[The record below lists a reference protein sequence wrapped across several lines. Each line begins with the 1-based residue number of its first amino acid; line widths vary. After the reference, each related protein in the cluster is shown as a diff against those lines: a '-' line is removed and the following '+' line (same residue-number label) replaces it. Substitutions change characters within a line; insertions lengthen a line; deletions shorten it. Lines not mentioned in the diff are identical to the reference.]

1 MPPSLVVR
9 PPGLPRRDRQVDVCP
24 QVPSLLGTL
33 GTRILA
39 GTNGQLSVMAG
50 ANGRLQRGTFPPV
63 VVFFVPNSAA
73 FSPAELSAC
82 LPFSVPSCF
91 PVRITP
97 SHTQPLGVAAQ
108 YCPVRMKYIYIPR
121 KVDPSGPKVC
131 YTASH
136 LRVVRPAYYEAHRSR
151 ANCLPGSLASES
163 EVPLVPVSTSPVPSL
178 PCQLA

>member
-1 MPPSLVVR
+1 MPPLLVVR

-73 FSPAELSAC
+73 FSPAELSVCLPAC
-82 LPFSVPSCF
+82 LLVF
-91 PVRITP
+91 R
-97 SHTQPLGVAAQ
+97 
-108 YCPVRMKYIYIPR
+108 
-121 KVDPSGPKVC
+121 
-131 YTASH
+131 
-136 LRVVRPAYYEAHRSR
+136 
-151 ANCLPGSLASES
+151 LASQS
-163 EVPLVPVSTSPVPSL
+163 ELPPATLSHSVLPPSIA
-178 PCQLA
+178 PCG

>member
-1 MPPSLVVR
+1 MS
-9 PPGLPRRDRQVDVCP
+9 PGSQ
-24 QVPSLLGTL
+24 
-33 GTRILA
+33 LA
-39 GTNGQLSVMAG
+39 GDLGHPHFGGNQRSTLCYGGSQRSITAWHLSPCRSFLRAEF
-50 ANGRLQRGTFPPV
+50 RSLQPCRALCLP
-63 VVFFVPNSAA
+63 
-73 FSPAELSAC
+73 AC

-136 LRVVRPAYYEAHRSR
+136 LRVVRPAYYQAHRSR

-163 EVPLVPVSTSPVPSL
+163 EVPLVPVSTSPVSVSVFP
-178 PCQLA
+178 